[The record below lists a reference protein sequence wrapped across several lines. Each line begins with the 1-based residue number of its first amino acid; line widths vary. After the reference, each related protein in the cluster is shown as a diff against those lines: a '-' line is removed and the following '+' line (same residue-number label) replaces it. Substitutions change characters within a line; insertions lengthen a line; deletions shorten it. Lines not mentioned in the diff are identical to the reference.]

1 MKKRIC
7 LDAGH
12 YGSEYNAGI
21 VPGYYE
27 SVTVWKLT
35 LYEKEY
41 LEKMGIEVI
50 LTRGTIDENPDLSAR
65 GKMAAGCDLFVSN
78 HTNACSTESVN
89 RAVVIHYVDREET
102 MVDEYSRAFAVG
114 LAKVIQT
121 TMGVNGQQVYSR
133 LSGNDRDRNG
143 EKDDNY
149 YGVLNGCFQTGVPGV
164 IAEHSFH
171 TNTEACRWLMNDDNL
186 RKLAKACAECMAAF
200 VGVPAVQDE
209 GIQAI
214 EFKSM
219 AEKDIIRC
227 VAELCAADMKKS
239 GILASVSIAQFI
251 LESGYGKSA
260 LAQMV
265 NNCFGMKCSLSGNT
279 WPGSSWDGE
288 SGYTKETKEFVNGTY
303 VTVTA
308 NFRAYPNIEAS
319 IADHSAY
326 LAGAKK
332 NGRLRY
338 DGLVGECDYKKAVQ
352 LIKDGGYAT
361 DPEYVDKVCDIIEAY
376 GLTAY
381 DKQEE
386 PTVVN
391 WYRVR
396 KSWDDAEGQ
405 IGAYTVFENA
415 KERADNNPGYSVF
428 DEMGVKI
435 YPENKFEPY
444 LVRVK
449 IDDLNMRLGA
459 TIDTVAIGCV
469 PVGVYTIVEEK
480 TGKVGR
486 NGSEG
491 LWGRLKAEQT
501 YNGKSVPA
509 WICLSYTEKV

>member
-12 YGSEYNAGI
+12 YGSGYNAGI
-21 VPGYYE
+21 IPGYFE

-41 LEKMGIEVI
+41 LEKMGIEVL
-50 LTRGTIDENPDLSAR
+50 LTRKTLNENPDLSVR
-65 GKMAAGCDLFVSN
+65 GKMATGCDLFVSN
-78 HTNACSTESVN
+78 HTNACNTESVN

-102 MVDEYSRAFAVG
+102 LIDEYSKAFAVG
-114 LAKVIQT
+114 LAKVIQA
-121 TMGVNGQQVYSR
+121 TMGVKGQQVYSR
-133 LSGNDRDRNG
+133 LSGNDRDGNG

-149 YGVLNGCFQTGVPGV
+149 YGVLNGCFQAGVPGV

-171 TNTEACRWLMNDDNL
+171 TNKEACRWLMNDENL
-186 RKLAKACAECMAAF
+186 HKLAKACAECMAAF
-200 VGVPAVQDE
+200 VGVSTMQDD

-214 EFKSM
+214 EFKNM
-219 AEKDIIRC
+219 TELDVIQC
-227 VAELCAADMKKS
+227 VGELCTADMKKS

-251 LESGYGKSA
+251 LESGYGKST

-303 VTVTA
+303 ITVAA
-308 NFRAYPNIEAS
+308 NFRAYPNVETS

-326 LAGAKK
+326 LAGAMK
-332 NGRLRY
+332 NGKLRY
-338 DGLVGECDYKKAVQ
+338 AGLVGEKDYRKAVQ

-361 DPEYVDKVCDIIEAY
+361 DPEYVDKVCNIIEKY
-376 GLTAY
+376 GLTLY
-381 DKQEE
+381 DKQET
-386 PTVVN
+386 TVEK

-405 IGAYTVFENA
+405 IGAYKILDNA
-415 KERADNNPGYSVF
+415 KKRADSKLGYSVF
-428 DEMGVKI
+428 DENGVKV
-435 YPENKFEPY
+435 YPEHTFEPY
-444 LVRVK
+444 LVRVS
-449 IDDLNMRLGA
+449 IADLNMRLGA
-459 TIDTVAIGCV
+459 TVDAVAIGYI

-480 TGKVGR
+480 TGTIGKD
-486 NGSEG
+486 GSRG
-491 LWGRLKAEQT
+491 VWGRLKSEQT

-509 WICLSYTEKV
+509 WICLSYTKKV